1 MTPQEAAQKQIEM
14 PQGPYFDNNVIIKYK
29 MLDLIDQLVR
39 ETILSSRG
47 ARTIKEMKGVL
58 NEL

>member
-1 MTPQEAAQKQIEM
+1 MTTQETTQM

-29 MLDLIDQLVR
+29 LLDLIDQLVQ
-39 ETILSSRG
+39 ETILSSRS
-47 ARTIKEMKGVL
+47 ARIIKEMKGVL